1 MGGLAKARLG
11 QLLRDAG
18 ELSPENLRKA
28 LSAQLICGGKIGTS
42 LIELEMVPIDEVS
55 RHLATQLNLP
65 EATPALLDQ
74 TSQAVLDLVPRD
86 LCARYKVVP
95 LKLEGR
101 QLKVVMLDPMNLAQ
115 IDELSFVTGLQ
126 VQPVVTPE
134 LRLYYLL
141 ERYFGVER
149 PSRYL
154 RVPEDEPL
162 PLDTGGPR
170 PQRRRYLEPLELPP
184 LEPMGSSLEL
194 EVDDDDD
201 DLQIDVDLDLE
212 PARGVA
218 PEEPPP
224 DDEDLGLMYLDSFT
238 DLPVI
243 EDAPAPLEQALAA
256 MDRARSQQDVARCLV
271 QPVVAGTSLT
281 VLFMVRGKALVGV
294 AAQGTD
300 AAARV
305 GELVVSLTP
314 RSLLRECFER
324 RVVVRGPGQDPF
336 VNLVAGYLEAPAPVE
351 ACVAPVFAGQQVA
364 QLLCTLSGQS
374 PLDGGA
380 AEALGQLCARAT
392 QRHARLVSDLSR

>member
-18 ELSPENLRKA
+18 ELSNENLRKA

-55 RHLATQLNLP
+55 RFLSTQLNLP
-65 EATPALLDQ
+65 EATPALLDK
-74 TSQAVLDLVPRD
+74 TSQAVLDLIPRD
-86 LCARYKVVP
+86 LCMQRKVVP
-95 LKLEGR
+95 LKVEGR
-101 QLKVVMLDPMNLAQ
+101 QLKVAMLDPLNLAQ
-115 IDELSFVTGLQ
+115 IDELSFATGLL

-162 PLDTGGPR
+162 PLDASSPQ

-184 LEPMGSSLEL
+184 LEPMEPSEELEIDIDIDLEL
-194 EVDDDDD
+194 EPEDDGA
-201 DLQIDVDLDLE
+201 
-212 PARGVA
+212 AREAAGEA
-218 PEEPPP
+218 AP
-224 DDEDLGLMYLDSFT
+224 DDEELGLVYLDSFT

-243 EDAPAPLEQALAA
+243 EDAPAEEPPLERALAA
-256 MDRARSQQDVARCLV
+256 LDRARDQQEVADALV

-294 AAQGTD
+294 AARGT
-300 AAARV
+300 AAADRV

-314 RSLLRECFER
+314 RSLLRQCFER
-324 RVVVRGPGQDPF
+324 RTVIRGPGQDPF
-336 VNLVAGYLEAPAPVE
+336 VNLVAGYLEAPAPAE
-351 ACVAPVFAGQQVA
+351 TCLAPVFAGQQVA
-364 QLLCTLSGQS
+364 QLLCTLSGQG
-374 PLDGGA
+374 PLGDDAAGA
-380 AEALGQLCARAT
+380 LTRLCARASE
-392 QRHARLVSDLSR
+392 RHARLVLDLSR